1 MPLAP
6 PYHLFLS
13 EVCEKRSMHEWTYI
27 YIYIIIS
34 SAVICPK
41 IFWLLQVMV
50 FPARSQCLD
59 VSAFDYSVT
68 LCFSESEFLK
78 PHRKVTCMDFAKFLI
93 ACISAGNSTSHR
105 SRIDACET
113 QRHVEDWTQL
123 EMFVFTREQLCF
135 RWLYREEATRKTR
148 PAYRGWFACKHAGE
162 VHWDSLPNRQ
172 SAVAVP

>member
-1 MPLAP
+1 MARLRRSVRYNGQKGTVTAGPFDNGRYEAFRCLLP
-6 PYHLFLS
+6 HLTTFSLVKCVKS
-13 EVCEKRSMHEWTYI
+13 EVCMNEHI

-135 RWLYREEATRKTR
+135 R
-148 PAYRGWFACKHAGE
+148 
-162 VHWDSLPNRQ
+162 
-172 SAVAVP
+172 